1 MATPT
6 IAAGT
11 LRQRVAVQTKT
22 DERDASGGVVEVWT
36 TAHTR
41 WARVEPLRGKELF
54 EAQAVDGRLTV
65 KVTMRVYPGLSATE
79 RLVYGTRVLNIV
91 TVLDVDERHITTVA
105 LCTEDV

>member
-11 LRQRVAVQTKT
+11 LRQRVAVQAKT
-22 DERDASGGVVEVWT
+22 EERDASGGIVETWT
-36 TAHTR
+36 TQHTR

-54 EAQAVDGRLTV
+54 EAQAVDARLTT
-65 KVTMRVYPGLSATE
+65 KVTMRAYAGLSATQ

-91 TVLDVDERHITTVA
+91 SVMDLDERHITTVA